1 MADSFL
7 DWGKARETLFP
18 NAPQHC
24 ETNSWTI
31 GPAQDAEIPDL
42 MKFWRSGPTGPTI
55 FVNSVIVKK
64 ANFQNIFYYF
74 SIL

>member
-1 MADSFL
+1 MIYPITNYFPTHHN
-7 DWGKARETLFP
+7 RLFR
-18 NAPQHC
+18 

-31 GPAQDAEIPDL
+31 GLAQDAEIPDL
-42 MKFWRSGPTGPTI
+42 MKFWQSGLTGPTI